1 MLSSSHD
8 VSTQFSELYAV
19 TSSAVGH
26 DASVDDLTHDVEV
39 VAVADASDTS
49 VNNLLAD
56 AYAIAAS
63 DAIVTL
69 LAKNLNFI
77 SYIVP
82 SAV

>member
-1 MLSSSHD
+1 MPSSSHD
-8 VSTQFSELYAV
+8 VSAQFSELYVV

-26 DASVDDLTHDVEV
+26 DESLDNLIHDVDV
-39 VAVADASDTS
+39 VPTADASDTS

-56 AYAIAAS
+56 AYPIAAS

-77 SYIVP
+77 S
-82 SAV
+82 